1 MNDVVYITGHKNP
14 DTDSICSA
22 IAYSEFKNK
31 IGVTTIPIRL
41 GELNKE
47 TQFVLDYFK
56 VTPPKLMENVKPQ
69 ISDLDIDNVNP
80 ISPETSIKTAWSMIS
95 KNNVKTLPVVDG
107 DDKLIGVASQSN
119 ITSCYMDI
127 WDSNV
132 IQKSGTTLENIL
144 DTLSAKCA
152 YASNENIKFT
162 GKVIIAAM
170 QPESICEFIEEGD
183 IVICGDRVD
192 AQDIILDSKASLM
205 IITGN
210 HTVNDDI
217 LEKAKKVNCSIIVT
231 PYDTFTT
238 ARLIPQSIPIG
249 YVMKKDNLVCFKTND
264 LIEDVREVML
274 QTRYRSYP
282 VVNLENK
289 VIGSMSRYHLISQ
302 NKKKVILVDH
312 NEKSQSVVGLE
323 DAEILEIL
331 DHHKVGDIQTGSPI
345 YFRNEPVGCTATIV
359 ASKFFENGIRPS
371 QKIAGLL
378 CSAIISD
385 TLLFKSPTSTD
396 LDKMILRRLAAIA
409 EIDPEIFSNDMFK
422 AGSSLEGETPEEL
435 LNQDFKAFNISEVK
449 VGVGQISTMDTEGFK
464 SIRKDIIKV
473 MESKCKEENY
483 GLIVLMVTDILKGG
497 SELIAIGEKQDV
509 VSKAF
514 NITLTDNGAYIPG
527 ILSRKK
533 QVIPPLTAAM
543 S

>member
-1 MNDVVYITGHKNP
+1 
-14 DTDSICSA
+14 
-22 IAYSEFKNK
+22 
-31 IGVTTIPIRL
+31 
-41 GELNKE
+41 
-47 TQFVLDYFK
+47 
-56 VTPPKLMENVKPQ
+56 
-69 ISDLDIDNVNP
+69 
-80 ISPETSIKTAWSMIS
+80 
-95 KNNVKTLPVVDG
+95 
-107 DDKLIGVASQSN
+107 
-119 ITSCYMDI
+119 
-127 WDSNV
+127 
-132 IQKSGTTLENIL
+132 
-144 DTLSAKCA
+144 
-152 YASNENIKFT
+152 
-162 GKVIIAAM
+162 
-170 QPESICEFIEEGD
+170 
-183 IVICGDRVD
+183 
-192 AQDIILDSKASLM
+192 
-205 IITGN
+205 
-210 HTVNDDI
+210 
-217 LEKAKKVNCSIIVT
+217 
-231 PYDTFTT
+231 
-238 ARLIPQSIPIG
+238 
-249 YVMKKDNLVCFKTND
+249 MKKDNLVCFKTND

-312 NEKSQSVVGLE
+312 NEKSQSVLGLE

-371 QKIAGLL
+371 QKVAGLL

-409 EIDPEIFSNDMFK
+409 EIDPETFSNDMFK

-514 NITLTDNGAYIPG
+514 NITLTDNGAYVPG